1 MSEKIGADLMSPIN
15 PRASMIGADR
25 MSMSRAATTR
35 HDPYQLNF
43 NELR

>member
-1 MSEKIGADLMSPIN
+1 MSEKIGTDMMSPIG

-25 MSMSRAATTR
+25 MSMSRASTTR